1 MSDYKINFGNIIGP
15 NDTDKLYDM
24 LDIVNQ
30 GDELI
35 ITVDANEPDQVH
47 FISNVLDGNNFDIS
61 KKASEKDGRF
71 NIIAH
76 RRR

>member
-1 MSDYKINFGNIIGP
+1 MSDYKINFGNIVGP

-35 ITVDANEPDQVH
+35 ITVDAKEPNQID

-61 KKASEKDGRF
+61 KKTDEKEGKF
-71 NIIAH
+71 NIVA
-76 RRR
+76 RRRG